1 MTNLRVPS
9 TRHDGCRRWTA
20 NGESLF
26 PGVHRASCV
35 PRAVLEMVE
44 LTRTISMSLSSIDL
58 FGFVRSFVR
67 EPDKS
72 VLETSV
78 FVLICSER
86 GSADLTITL
95 KEEDSERM
103 YSAGGFPFSLSSSA
117 TSPMPIPKRFTKPR
131 ALITPEMSGL
141 R

>member
-1 MTNLRVPS
+1 MRPIPNS
-9 TRHDGCRRWTA
+9 WA
-20 NGESLF
+20 
-26 PGVHRASCV
+26 
-35 PRAVLEMVE
+35 RAVLEMVE
-44 LTRTISMSLSSIDL
+44 LIRTISMSLSSIDL

-67 EPDKS
+67 ESDKS

-95 KEEDSERM
+95 KEEGSERM
-103 YSAGGFPFSLSSSA
+103 FPSLRIPARSFGG
-117 TSPMPIPKRFTKPR
+117 RR
-131 ALITPEMSGL
+131 YQH